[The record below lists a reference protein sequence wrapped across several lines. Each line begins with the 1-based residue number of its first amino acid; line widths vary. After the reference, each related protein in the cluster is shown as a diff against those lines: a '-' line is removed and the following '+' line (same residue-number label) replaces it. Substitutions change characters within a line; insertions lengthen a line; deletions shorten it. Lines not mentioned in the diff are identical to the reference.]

1 MVLYGDM
8 SKCFLVMKDATWD
21 SALDNNKELFE
32 YKMMSSMHAK
42 FLAKT
47 I

>member
-21 SALDNNKELFE
+21 PPLDNNKELFE
-32 YKMMSSMHAK
+32 
-42 FLAKT
+42 
-47 I
+47 